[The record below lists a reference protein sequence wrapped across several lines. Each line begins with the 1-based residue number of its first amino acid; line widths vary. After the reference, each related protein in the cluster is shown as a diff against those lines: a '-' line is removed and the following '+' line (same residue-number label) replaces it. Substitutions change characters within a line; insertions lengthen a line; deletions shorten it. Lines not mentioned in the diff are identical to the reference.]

1 MKKIL
6 VLFSLIILVG
16 AGCAGAPDLDELNTQ
31 ADANSIKI
39 EHAENEMEEEMDEMM
54 GDMEEEM
61 DEMMG
66 DMEEEMDEMM
76 GGHEEDEQQQQQQQA
91 PQEVSLSM
99 MNVDMK
105 SGNFFFEPALLEAE
119 PGATVNITFTENA
132 GFHTIVID
140 EINFKKTVEAGE
152 TISFTAPLTPG
163 SYSYYCDVGS
173 HRALGMEGILTVK

>member
-39 EHAENEMEEEMDEMM
+39 EHAENE
-54 GDMEEEM
+54 MEEEM